1 MMQRTENTRSEENP
15 RFRRTMYLL
24 ILALLAGY
32 AGFKAWHLSVAF
44 EAWDGQVL
52 EGSASGAA
60 K

>member
-1 MMQRTENTRSEENP
+1 MHGTENTRPEENL
-15 RFRRTMYLL
+15 RFRRMMYLL

-44 EAWDGQVL
+44 EAWNWQVL
-52 EGSASGAA
+52 EGTVSGAA

>member
-1 MMQRTENTRSEENP
+1 
-15 RFRRTMYLL
+15 MYLL

>member
-1 MMQRTENTRSEENP
+1 MSRAEQDP

-32 AGFKAWHLSVAF
+32 IGFKAWHLSVAF
-44 EAWDGQVL
+44 DAWENQSL
-52 EGSASGAA
+52 EGAISGAA

>member
-1 MMQRTENTRSEENP
+1 MQRTENSQSEENP
-15 RFRRTMYLL
+15 RFRRMMYLL

-52 EGSASGAA
+52 EGTVSGAA